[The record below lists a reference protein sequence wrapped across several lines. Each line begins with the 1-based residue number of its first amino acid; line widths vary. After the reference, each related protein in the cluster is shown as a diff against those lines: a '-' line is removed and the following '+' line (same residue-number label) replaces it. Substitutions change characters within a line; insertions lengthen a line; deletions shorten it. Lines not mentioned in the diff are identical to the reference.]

1 MFDGPLSRQ
10 GAAMTKF
17 TKLMPETKTSDI
29 DCGWGMTAQMTYKPR
44 QITYTEDEAKRV
56 SGQNEDTDSTEI
68 RLQLAEELCRVLTA
82 WDMTG
87 PVPIEDLPGHAVGS
101 VIGEDEPVPFEP
113 SILSYLPQPLL
124 AGIVLGLTL
133 DAQPDP
139 KRMQHASR
147 GRGSTPMSTTKNGTQ
162 DESPRS
168 LSTLANS

>member
-1 MFDGPLSRQ
+1 
-10 GAAMTKF
+10 MTKF

-87 PVPIEDLPGHAVGS
+87 PVPIEDLPGHAEGS
-101 VIGEDEPVPFEP
+101 IVPDGVLVPFEP
-113 SILSYLPQPLL
+113 RILSYLPQPLL

-139 KRMQHASR
+139 KRMQKESQRR
-147 GRGSTPMSTTKNGTQ
+147 GGTLTSTKPNGVT
-162 DESPRS
+162 DTLTPS
-168 LSTLANS
+168 LSTSASS